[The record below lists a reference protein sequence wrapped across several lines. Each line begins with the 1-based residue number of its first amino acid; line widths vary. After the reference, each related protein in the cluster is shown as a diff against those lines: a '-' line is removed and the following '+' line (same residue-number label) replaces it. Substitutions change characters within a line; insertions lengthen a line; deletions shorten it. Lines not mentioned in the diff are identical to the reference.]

1 MTKIVR
7 EGIGDVYAS
16 KRFYIPDEFQ
26 EFNQQYEIISNKDKI
41 ININEKAKV
50 IKNPSSLANIA
61 PDVRGIID
69 KRGNV
74 YLSVKANC
82 IHQTILDSLED
93 QGLIKV
99 PHRWYQD
106 LPSEFISIQRVSDTD
121 IIAMGESNLVLDEYR
136 DSFTEEQI
144 ERAYLPIINRAK
156 KLNPNLNIQFV
167 LIHDIRRE
175 LIYKKH
181 GIVKEN
187 LEPMNYIPTFEEIS
201 KAAPKEIQ
209 DYLRRCGNTP
219 QSAQWHP
226 EGDVLKHISIV
237 YNRARKTGDMNN
249 AIAALFH
256 DLGKADVTK
265 QSFTKPDAWPA
276 HGHEFVS
283 AKLVEKYKEWI
294 QSIGADWKEVYEMVK
309 EHIRVKKIG
318 EMRPSKQAELRSNK
332 YFSKIN
338 NFSQFDD
345 MTTLSDEEL

>member
-16 KRFYIPDEFQ
+16 KRFFIPDEFQ
-26 EFNQQYEIISNKDKI
+26 EFNQEYEISQNRNKI
-41 ININEKAKV
+41 ITINEKAKV
-50 IKNPSSLANIA
+50 IKNPSSLKNIA

-69 KRGNV
+69 KEGNV
-74 YLSVKANC
+74 YLSIKANC

-93 QGLIKV
+93 QGLITV
-99 PHRWYQD
+99 PYRWYQD
-106 LPSEFISIQRVSDTD
+106 LPTEFISIQRVGNTD

-136 DSFTEEQI
+136 NSFTEEQI
-144 ERAYLPIINRAK
+144 QEAYLPIINKAK
-156 KLNPNLNIQFV
+156 KLNPNLNIQFGLV
-167 LIHDIRRE
+167 NDIRRK
-175 LIYKKH
+175 LIS
-181 GIVKEN
+181 GIVKES

-201 KAAPKEIQ
+201 TAAPKEIQ

-219 QSAQWHP
+219 QSAYWHP
-226 EGDVLKHISIV
+226 EGNVLKHITIV
-237 YNRARKTGDMNN
+237 YNRARETGDMNN

-265 QSFTKPDAWPA
+265 QSFTKPGAWPA

-283 AKLVEKYKEWI
+283 AKLVEKHKDWI
-294 QSIGADWKEVYEMVK
+294 QSIGANWKEVYEMVK
-309 EHIRVKKIG
+309 EHMRVKKIH
-318 EMRPSKQAELRSNK
+318 EMRPSKQEELRNNK

-345 MTTLSDEEL
+345 MTTLSDEELQ